1 MKKNLAITF
10 WVLYMLFFAIPFP
23 MILYYAI
30 NSDLDINDLKTKD
43 PYWAL
48 GIVLLSV
55 ILWLIL
61 LIGYFQKWIFQV
73 FVNKN
78 NLEKIKLNGLR
89 REAEIIS
96 SKKASKFNS
105 KFDNYELEL
114 CFKNLANTEIIHK
127 TNITDTKPNEKRFEA
142 GKQISLLLDK
152 YMKKPPYFVIS
163 SATPTLSIRNLTIRI
178 LGWLF
183 FTFIVVAYYLFSYQ
197 TESHGMGW
205 RFMSFG
211 HPLLI
216 IPLVLLFY
224 RVLVQFIF
232 KKLTGLDQNS
242 VALKFKGIKTQAKLI
257 NVSQTGTYINEQP
270 MMRFELE
277 YKDTKNLVHQNSLK
291 KVIGILDL
299 EMTKKQFLDIFY
311 NPENPNQIAFAN
323 DLNKI

>member
-10 WVLYMLFFAIPFP
+10 WVLYMLFFAIAFP

-48 GIVLLSV
+48 GVVLLSV

-61 LIGYFQKWIFQV
+61 LIGYLYKWIIQV

-96 SKKASKFNS
+96 SKKSSKFNS
-105 KFDNYELEL
+105 KFDNYQLKL
-114 CFKNLANTEIIHK
+114 CFKNLANTEIIHN
-127 TNITDTKPNEKRFEA
+127 TDITDTKPSEKRFEA
-142 GKQISLLLDK
+142 GKHISLLLDK
-152 YMKKPPYFVIS
+152 HMKKPPYFVIS
-163 SATPTLSIRNLTIRI
+163 SATPTLSIGNLTIRI

-183 FTFIVVAYYLFSYQ
+183 FTFIVVGYYFFSYQ

-211 HPLLI
+211 HPLVI

-232 KKLTGLDQNS
+232 KKLTGIDQNS
-242 VALKFKGIKTQAKLI
+242 LALKFKGIKTQAKLI
-257 NVSQTGTYINEQP
+257 KVSQTGTYINEQP

-299 EMTKKQFLDIFY
+299 EMTKKQFIDIFY

>member
-10 WVLYMLFFAIPFP
+10 WALYMLFFAIPFP
-23 MILYYAI
+23 MILYYGI
-30 NSDLDINDLKTKD
+30 NSNIDINVLKTKD

-48 GIVLLSV
+48 GTVLLSV

-61 LIGYFQKWIFQV
+61 LIGYFQKWIIQV

-89 REAEIIS
+89 REAEIIG
-96 SKKASKFNS
+96 SKKTSKFNS

-127 TNITDTKPNEKRFEA
+127 THITDTKPLEKRFEA
-142 GKQISLLLDK
+142 GKQVSLLLDR
-152 YMKKPPYFVIS
+152 YMKNPPYFVIS
-163 SATPTLSIRNLTIRI
+163 SATPTLNIRNLAFRI

-183 FTFIVVAYYLFSYQ
+183 FTALVLFYYFFSYQ

-205 RFMSFG
+205 RFISFG
-211 HPLLI
+211 HPLVI

-224 RVLVQFIF
+224 RVLVRFIF
-232 KKLTGLDQNS
+232 KKLSGLDQDS
-242 VALKFKGIKTQAKLI
+242 VALKFKGVQTQAKLI

-291 KVIGILDL
+291 KVVGILDL